1 MHENWYFEQYDD
13 ATFSTMTPS
22 IPPRASRNTP
32 TPHSRQR
39 GGSVA
44 KRERA
49 ILAQLRCKG
58 KSPILQKY
66 LHDIGASPCDACL
79 QCGQSPDDLH
89 HALYDC
95 PEVDFFWSL
104 IPGDPMESLWES
116 PVEMIEFLRASQRL
130 PIA

>member
-1 MHENWYFEQYDD
+1 MYMSHSQPEY
-13 ATFSTMTPS
+13 AH
-22 IPPRASRNTP
+22 PPTRDKEAGLSR
-32 TPHSRQR
+32 
-39 GGSVA
+39 
-44 KRERA
+44 RERVV
-49 ILAQLRCKG
+49 LAQLRCTR

-66 LHDIGASPCDACL
+66 LYDIDASPCDACL

-95 PEVDFFWSL
+95 PEVDFFQSL
-104 IPGDPMESLWES
+104 IPGDPMVSLWES